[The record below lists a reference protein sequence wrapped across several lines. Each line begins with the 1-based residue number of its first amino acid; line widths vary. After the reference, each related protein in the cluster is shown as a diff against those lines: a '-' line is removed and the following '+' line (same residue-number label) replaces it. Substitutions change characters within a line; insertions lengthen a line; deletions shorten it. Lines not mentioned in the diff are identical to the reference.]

1 MMNGLT
7 SSRCEP
13 IIDRLLARP
22 TTQIIGRLLEPT
34 RRRITRSVEK
44 KDETSRAV
52 VSKLQNRRR
61 SRSYRWR
68 GGCPSMAAYKL
79 PRASHLPGCL
89 LAVLRAS
96 IANTRTS
103 VALQSFQIADRD
115 REKRTGVGKS
125 PIDGEGKERGRQLW
139 RGV

>member
-1 MMNGLT
+1 M
-7 SSRCEP
+7 
-13 IIDRLLARP
+13 
-22 TTQIIGRLLEPT
+22 
-34 RRRITRSVEK
+34 
-44 KDETSRAV
+44 
-52 VSKLQNRRR
+52 KLQER
-61 SRSYRWR
+61 SSQNFKTVAALALIGGE

-79 PRASHLPGCL
+79 PLAAHLPGCL